1 MKRINLLFGLAFF
14 GFAANA
20 QTEEVVLTEAHPSNF
35 RTWSLGLNV
44 GATASLGDAASYF
57 FGDKTDAM
65 PSGVGGFEI
74 GVRGHLTKWFSPMIG
89 VSGTGGFHQ
98 TSGTARN
105 YYYEGDYLDG
115 DISLA
120 FNLTNMFLYGREYQ
134 RKHAMIFTVGLG
146 ATYLAAT
153 GFDEAGT
160 QVSSVGG
167 DKLSSARA
175 FTTVVPL
182 KLWYK
187 RQLNE
192 TWDLDILYRNTF
204 ALIDGAD
211 GLQRGV
217 NSDFFGYFGVGA
229 TYNFGNKEKKN
240 IIYYSPYEGLFADLK
255 EIKEN
260 YGKLTNDDDGD
271 GVSNLFDV
279 DNSTPAGVKVAANGA
294 PMDSDGDGIPDYM
307 DADPF
312 TAKGAKV
319 DAEGRAIDSDGDGVG
334 DYMDAEP
341 NTPKGALVNFN
352 GVSVASA
359 ANAGSGGVGA
369 YMPSVFFNFN
379 SVSVTD
385 ANYLR
390 LAAIANALKSNPNVN
405 IVLTGHSDAT
415 GAEEYNKTLG
425 QRRADAV
432 AKELTQVFGIDASRI
447 ETKSSGESEPLAN
460 GHNNINRRVDV
471 SVK

>member
-1 MKRINLLFGLAFF
+1 MKRINLLFGLALFSF
-14 GFAANA
+14 SAIA
-20 QTEEVVLTEAHPSNF
+20 QDQEPVITEAHQSNF

-105 YYYEGDYLDG
+105 YYYEGNFLDG

-146 ATYLAAT
+146 ATYLTAT
-153 GFDEAGT
+153 GFNEAGT

-167 DKLSSARA
+167 DKLDAVAA
-175 FTTVVPL
+175 FTTVLPL

-187 RQLNE
+187 RQLND

-211 GLQRGV
+211 ALGRGV
-217 NSDFFGYFGVGA
+217 NSDFFGYLGVGA
-229 TYNFGNKEKKN
+229 TYNFGDKEKKN

-255 EIKEN
+255 EIKDN

-279 DNSTPAGVKVAANGA
+279 DNATPEGVNVAANGA

-307 DADPF
+307 DSDPF

-319 DAEGRAIDSDGDGVG
+319 DSEGRMIDSDGDGVG
-334 DYMDAEP
+334 DYMDAEA
-341 NTPKGALVNFN
+341 NTPKGTLVNFK
-352 GVSVASA
+352 GISVASA
-359 ANAGSGGVGA
+359 GNGGGGGVGA
-369 YMPSVFFNFN
+369 YLPSVFFNFN
-379 SVSVTD
+379 SASVTD

-390 LAAIANALKSNPNVN
+390 LAAVASALKANPNVKV
-405 IVLTGHSDAT
+405 VLTGHSDAI
-415 GAEEYNKTLG
+415 GAEEYNRTLA
-425 QRRADAV
+425 QRRADGV
-432 AKELTQVFGIDASRI
+432 AKALTQVFGVDASRI
-447 ETKSSGESEPLAN
+447 ETKSSGETEPLAS
-460 GHNNINRRVDV
+460 GRNNINRRVDV

>member
-1 MKRINLLFGLAFF
+1 MKRLNLLFGLVIISFTAL
-14 GFAANA
+14 A
-20 QTEEVVLTEAHPSNF
+20 QNEEAIITEAHQSNF
-35 RTWSLGLNV
+35 RTWSLGLNI

-74 GVRGHLTKWFSPMIG
+74 GVRGHLTKWFSPTIG
-89 VSGTGGFHQ
+89 VSGTGGFH
-98 TSGTARN
+98 TISGTDRN
-105 YYYEGDYLDG
+105 YYFEGDYLDG

-120 FNLTNMFLYGREYQ
+120 FNLTNMFLYGKQYQ

-146 ATYLAAT
+146 ATYLSAT
-153 GFDEAGT
+153 GYDEAGN

-167 DKLSSARA
+167 DALTSARA
-175 FTTVVPL
+175 FTTVIPL

-204 ALIDGAD
+204 AMIDGAD
-211 GLQRGV
+211 ARQKSV
-217 NSDFFGYFGVGA
+217 NADFFGYLGVGA
-229 TYNFGNKEKKN
+229 TYNFGDKEKRN
-240 IIYYSPYEGLFADLK
+240 IVYYSPYEGLFADLK
-255 EIKEN
+255 DIKEN

-279 DNSTPAGVKVAANGA
+279 DSSTPEGINVAANGA

-319 DAEGRAIDSDGDGVG
+319 DSEGRTIDSDGDGVG
-334 DYMDAEP
+334 DHMDAEP
-341 NTPKGALVNFN
+341 NTPTGALVNFK
-352 GVSVASA
+352 GISVASVTSS
-359 ANAGSGGVGA
+359 GGGGVGA
-369 YMPSVFFNFN
+369 YMPSVFFSFN

-390 LAAIANALKSNPNVN
+390 LAAIANALKSNPEVN
-405 IVLTGHSDAT
+405 IILTGHSDAS

-425 QRRADAV
+425 QRRADGV
-432 AKELTQVFGIDASRI
+432 AKELTQIFGIDASRI
-447 ETKSSGESEPLAN
+447 ETMSSGEAEPLAN
-460 GHNNINRRVDV
+460 GKSNINRRVDV
-471 SVK
+471 AVK